1 MGMRTKRLDGWMTAA
16 VVVHLIISVLH
27 GRAHDGGHVAL
38 TDTQSLFVYAIILA
52 APLAG
57 LAISV
62 VRRRVGGAIVA
73 AAMAASL
80 LFGLVNH
87 FLVISPD
94 HVSQVT
100 AAWRWSFTA
109 TAVLLVV
116 SEAAGVAAGMRS
128 AVGQEVVS

>member
-16 VVVHLIISVLH
+16 VVVHLVISVLH

-38 TDTQSLFVYAIILA
+38 TEGQSLFVYVIILA

-62 VRRRVGGAIVA
+62 VRRRLGGAIVA

-109 TAVLLVV
+109 TAVLLVI
-116 SEAAGVAAGMRS
+116 SEAAGVAAGLRS